1 MLEDDLSSVA
11 AGPVTSRRSV
21 DGGHEI
27 SIVAARGWA
36 VEDSGGQWRTVE
48 DRTTVGPSEIMEDT
62 VQEP

>member
-36 VEDSGGQWRTVE
+36 RWRTVE
-48 DRTTVGPSEIMEDT
+48 DRTTVGRSEIMEDT